1 MYPEFVIVRQALSE
15 GFFSFYCL
23 FNFEMTFCGQRI
35 KFIEFVQ
42 ELDVLF
48 PILFPH
54 SLPREIQVLRKKSR
68 LFSALRYYH
77 CHLAVPTGS
86 LIKPKVYPVLM
97 CKGQWGCERRPFFL
111 PHDAKRFAFVF
122 SQSSRIERAS
132 KGYFGLSRPHT

>member
-97 CKGQWGCERRPFFL
+97 CKGR
-111 PHDAKRFAFVF
+111 
-122 SQSSRIERAS
+122 
-132 KGYFGLSRPHT
+132 